1 MNRKFMTKCSNF
13 ILGNGFY
20 IALTLCIS
28 LIVLS
33 GYYLLNSVSTTTNLV
48 APVTGN
54 VDLVVPDLSELPVA
68 LPEMSKPL
76 ETPTPELPAE
86 VPVEQIMEEILPENL
101 EEDEKNLEEETFLPE
116 PISFTWPVDG
126 EVTQSH
132 SLDVLV
138 FNSTMGDWRVHAGI
152 DITATEGT
160 AVMAVAD
167 GEVMAVYHDDMLGT
181 TVVIAH
187 QDGLETS
194 YSNLGEFPTV
204 DVGNYVKSGQI
215 IAVVGQSSLA
225 ESGSAP
231 HLQLTMTQDGELVD
245 PLDYLLEDDSE
256 SAETM
261 STDEYALN
269 EDNLH

>member
-1 MNRKFMTKCSNF
+1 MNRKLITKCSNF
-13 ILGNGFY
+13 LLGNGFY

-33 GYYLLNSVSTTTNLV
+33 GYYLLDSVSTTTTPI

-54 VDLVVPDLSELPVA
+54 VELVVPDELPVA
-68 LPEMSKPL
+68 LPETTKPL
-76 ETPTPELPAE
+76 ESPTPELPE
-86 VPVEQIMEEILPENL
+86 EIPVEPILEEILPEVP
-101 EEDEKNLEEETFLPE
+101 EIVEDLEETFQEE
-116 PISFTWPVDG
+116 PVRFTWPTDG
-126 EVTQSH
+126 EVTQTH

-152 DITATEGT
+152 DITTTEGT

-167 GEVMAVYHDDMLGT
+167 GEVTAVYHDDLLGT

-187 QDGLETS
+187 SDGLESS

-204 DVGNYVKSGQI
+204 DVGHFVKSGQI
-215 IAVVGQSSLA
+215 IAVVGRSSLA

-231 HLQLTMTQDGELVD
+231 HLQLTMTKDGELVD
-245 PLDYLLEDDSE
+245 PLDYLLEDE
-256 SAETM
+256 LETKETM
-261 STDEYALN
+261 YSDEYALN